1 MSTYDYRDLIDNPR
15 KLLPCQKNKVFLTN
29 SYNLRNVDG
38 NNNKPEYYDTFVLNT
53 SPVQVSRF
61 RFKVD
66 ILSDFNLTLYE
77 GTRFVFGDRVYYLAQ
92 QINLVANIAVLN
104 VPMQTRESSPPTN
117 NSEGTLKYVI
127 PYFGVNSINQ
137 VTEDEIVEGNVF
149 SGGFGMEKALVG
161 ISDGYEMS
169 GAKVVDDIGYDI
181 LLECKTTGKM
191 VDVQIIEHFVGVD
204 EFTAI
209 VVSMDRIIDRGDF
222 FQIKCLLGKLT

>member
-29 SYNLRNVDG
+29 SFNLRNVDG
-38 NNNKPEYYDTFVLNT
+38 NNNKPEYYETFVLNT

-61 RFKVD
+61 RFKAD
-66 ILSDFNLTLYE
+66 ILSDSDLTLYE
-77 GTRFVFGDRVYYLAQ
+77 GTRFVFGNSVYYLAQ
-92 QINLVANIAVLN
+92 QLNLIADEPALDVL
-104 VPMQTRESSPPTN
+104 MQTRESYPPVD
-117 NSEGTLKYVI
+117 NSEGILKYVI

-137 VTEDEIVEGNVF
+137 ITEDEAIEGNVF

-169 GAKVVDDIGYDI
+169 GAKVANDEGYNI

-209 VVSMDRIIDRGDF
+209 VVSMDRIIERGDF
-222 FQIKCLLGKLT
+222 FQIKCLLGKLI

>member
-1 MSTYDYRDLIDNPR
+1 MSTYDYYSLIDNPR

-38 NNNKPEYYDTFVLNT
+38 NNNKPEYYETFVLNT

-61 RFKVD
+61 RFKAD

-77 GTRFVFGDRVYYLAQ
+77 GTRFVFGSTVYYLAQ
-92 QINLVANIAVLN
+92 QVDLIANEPALD
-104 VPMQTRESSPPTN
+104 VPMQTRELTPPPN
-117 NSEGTLKYVI
+117 NSEGILKYVI
-127 PYFGVNSINQ
+127 PYFGVSSINQ
-137 VTEDEIVEGNVF
+137 ITEDEVIENNVF
-149 SGGFGMEKALVG
+149 SGGYGMEKALVG

-169 GAKVVDDIGYDI
+169 GAKVANDNGYDV

-209 VVSMDRIIDRGDF
+209 VINLDRIIERGDF
-222 FQIKCLLGKLT
+222 FQIKCLLGKLI